1 MEWMERRKTGN
12 NVRSSSDGMVLLK
25 YNHNGTIQFQH
36 FNSFQLIFRDK
47 KPEGPEEGTCT
58 REVIHT
64 KIMKWKSKV
73 RRRPCSLVNTMRKVS
88 KR

>member
-1 MEWMERRKTGN
+1 MERRKTGN

-36 FNSFQLIFRDK
+36 FNSFQLLFRDK
-47 KPEGPEEGTCT
+47 GLKEEGTYT